1 MADNI
6 NSLVKEHLAF
16 YEVSPYYV
24 LLDERPVGLPATTRT
39 VQAGFNVDV
48 YGVRTEDTEP
58 AMPPPHE
65 YALAYAELQKLAE
78 SVSQHASD
86 SCSLEVI
93 PFFSTAIIDSR
104 NHGQVEAIIR
114 IQISHG
120 RGISQRAGLPEQRAL
135 EEVEREL
142 KSLGIAHR

>member
-6 NSLVKEHLAF
+6 SSLIKEHLAF

-24 LLDERPVGLPATTRT
+24 LLDERPVGLPATIRT
-39 VQAGFNVDV
+39 IQAGFNVDV

-58 AMPPPHE
+58 AMPPPQE
-65 YALAYAELQKLAE
+65 YALGYAELQKLAE
-78 SVSQHASD
+78 RVSHHTSD

-93 PFFSTAIIDSR
+93 PFSSVAIIDSR
-104 NHGQVEAIIR
+104 NHGQVEAMIR
-114 IQISHG
+114 IQISHE
-120 RGISQRAGLPEQRAL
+120 RGLDQPAGPAEQRAL
-135 EEVEREL
+135 EEVEKEL

>member
-1 MADNI
+1 MSQDFR
-6 NSLVKEHLAF
+6 SLAQEHHAF

-24 LLDERPVGLPATTRT
+24 LLDERPVGLPATTRS

-48 YGVRTEDTEP
+48 YGVRTEDNEP
-58 AMPPPHE
+58 AMPPPQE
-65 YALAYAELQKLAE
+65 YALGYAELQKLAE
-78 SVSQHASD
+78 RVSQHATD

-93 PFFSTAIIDSR
+93 PFPSTAIIDSR
-104 NHGQVEAIIR
+104 NHGQVEAMIR
-114 IQISHG
+114 IQISHE
-120 RGISQRAGLPEQRAL
+120 RGLNQPAGSPEKCAL

>member
-1 MADNI
+1 MPDDI
-6 NSLVKEHLAF
+6 RSLIKEHHAF

-24 LLDERPVGLPATTRT
+24 LLDERPVGLPATTRR

-58 AMPPPHE
+58 AMPPPQE
-65 YALAYAELQKLAE
+65 YALGYAELQKLAE

-93 PFFSTAIIDSR
+93 PFSSTAIIDSR
-104 NHGQVEAIIR
+104 NHGQVEAMIR
-114 IQISHG
+114 IQISHE
-120 RGISQRAGLPEQRAL
+120 RGLNQPAGSPEQRAL
-135 EEVEREL
+135 KEVEREL
-142 KSLGIAHR
+142 KTLGIAHR

>member
-6 NSLVKEHLAF
+6 SSLVKEHLAF

-24 LLDERPVGLPATTRT
+24 LLDERPVGLTATTRT

-58 AMPPPHE
+58 AMPPPQE

-78 SVSQHASD
+78 RVSQHASD

-104 NHGQVEAIIR
+104 NHGQVEAMIR
-114 IQISHG
+114 IQISHE
-120 RGISQRAGLPEQRAL
+120 RGLNIPAGSPEHRAL

>member
-6 NSLVKEHLAF
+6 SSLVQEHHAF
-16 YEVSPYYV
+16 YEVSPYYIV
-24 LLDERPVGLPATTRT
+24 LDERPVGLPATTQT

-58 AMPPPHE
+58 AMPPPQE

-78 SVSQHASD
+78 RVSKRASD

-93 PFFSTAIIDSR
+93 PFPSVAIIDSR
-104 NHGQVEAIIR
+104 NQGQVEAMIR
-114 IQISHG
+114 IQISHE
-120 RGISQRAGLPEQRAL
+120 RGLNQPAGSAEHRAL
-135 EEVEREL
+135 EEVENQL

>member
-1 MADNI
+1 MSQDFRTLA
-6 NSLVKEHLAF
+6 KEHHAF

-58 AMPPPHE
+58 AMPPPQE

-78 SVSQHASD
+78 RVSQHASD

-93 PFFSTAIIDSR
+93 PFPSTAIIDSR
-104 NHGQVEAIIR
+104 DRGKVEATIR
-114 IQISHG
+114 IRISHE
-120 RGISQRAGLPEQRAL
+120 RGLNQPAGSPEKCAL

-142 KSLGIAHR
+142 KSLGIVHR

>member
-1 MADNI
+1 MADNFS
-6 NSLVKEHLAF
+6 SLIKEYHAF

-58 AMPPPHE
+58 AMPPPQE
-65 YALAYAELQKLAE
+65 YALGYAELQKLAQK
-78 SVSQHASD
+78 VSQHASD

-93 PFFSTAIIDSR
+93 PFSSTAIIDSR
-104 NHGQVEAIIR
+104 ARGQVEAMIR
-114 IQISHG
+114 VQISHG
-120 RGISQRAGLPEQRAL
+120 RGLNQPAGFDRKA
-135 EEVEREL
+135 
-142 KSLGIAHR
+142 GA

>member
-6 NSLVKEHLAF
+6 SSLVKEYHAF

-48 YGVRTEDTEP
+48 YGIRTEDTEP
-58 AMPPPHE
+58 AMPPPQE
-65 YALAYAELQKLAE
+65 YALGCAEIQKLAQR
-78 SVSQHASD
+78 VSQQASD
-86 SCSLEVI
+86 SCSLGVI
-93 PFFSTAIIDSR
+93 PFSSTAIIDCR
-104 NHGQVEAIIR
+104 THGQVEAMIR
-114 IQISHG
+114 IQISHE
-120 RGISQRAGLPEQRAL
+120 RGLNQKAGLPEKRAL

>member
-6 NSLVKEHLAF
+6 SSLVKEHLAF

-58 AMPPPHE
+58 AMPPPQE

-78 SVSQHASD
+78 RVSQHASD

-104 NHGQVEAIIR
+104 NHGQVEAMIR
-114 IQISHG
+114 IQISHE
-120 RGISQRAGLPEQRAL
+120 RGLNIPAGSPEHRAL